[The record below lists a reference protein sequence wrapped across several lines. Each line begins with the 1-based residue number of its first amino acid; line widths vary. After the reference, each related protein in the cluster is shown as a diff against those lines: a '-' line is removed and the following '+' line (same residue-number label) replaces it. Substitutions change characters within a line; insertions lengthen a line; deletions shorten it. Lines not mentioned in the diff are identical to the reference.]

1 MTGIT
6 PLSPAAH
13 RGLRYNRHAAGGT
26 RRFARIGLSEIAVAA
41 ADMPLCLAKDGQTGR
56 FNLIALMSLVEP
68 ANLFVF
74 GGGFQATYVPRAVML
89 GGFRLDARGA
99 AGLAIDP
106 ADPSLGDAGGP
117 LFAGEQPTPLAD
129 DIARALERLV
139 ADVEAAQAL
148 VDAWAAHGLIRALG
162 LSLAKADGGAHDLA
176 GLYTIDEA
184 AVQALPDA
192 DVIALHRADRL
203 APAAVLTASLAQVER
218 LRQLHNARF
227 APALTGYSLD

>member
-6 PLSPAAH
+6 PLSPTAH
-13 RGLRYNRHAAGGT
+13 RDLRYNRHAAGAA
-26 RRFARIGLSEIAVAA
+26 RRFARLGLSEIAVAA
-41 ADMPLCLAKDGQTGR
+41 ADMPLCLVKDGQTGR
-56 FNLIALMSLVEP
+56 FDLVALMSLVEP

-74 GGGFQATYVPRAVML
+74 GGGFRATYVPRAVLL
-89 GGFRLDARGA
+89 GGFRLDPTGA

-106 ADPSLGDAGGP
+106 ADPSFGGVGEP
-117 LFAGEQPTPLAD
+117 LFDEDRPTALSG
-129 DIARALERLV
+129 DIAPALERLV
-139 ADVEAAQAL
+139 ADVAAAQEMA
-148 VDAWAAHGLIRALG
+148 DSWARHRLIRPLP
-162 LSLAKADGGAHDLA
+162 LSLSKADGGRHDLA

-192 DVIALHRADRL
+192 ELIALHRADRL

-227 APALTGYSLD
+227 VPAISDYSLD